1 MRLVNVL
8 VSTAAVAL
16 VCLGA
21 GPPSASKTPASSTDG
36 CAATPPGEGKV
47 FIREDLER
55 FISVFS
61 TAESDDAAW
70 ISDYFLDFVED
81 NACLFLSVMKQHPD
95 AFKRWLAGLDF
106 NSFVNGEASCTD
118 LECKRQGA
126 IGTLERVGLYN
137 LRDKPDLRKMLLR
150 IIQRLKELKVR
161 HTPA

>member
-1 MRLVNVL
+1 MRIVNVL
-8 VSTAAVAL
+8 VSTVAVAL

-21 GPPSASKTPASSTDG
+21 GPPSATKTPASSSDS
-36 CAATPPGEGKV
+36 CAEGALGEGPV
-47 FIREDLER
+47 FIRQDLER

-81 NACLFLSVMKQHPD
+81 NACLFLSVMKEHPEV
-95 AFKRWLAGLDF
+95 FKRWLAALDF
-106 NSFVNGEASCTD
+106 NSFVNGETSCTD

-150 IIQRLKELKVR
+150 IIQRLNELKVR
-161 HTPA
+161 HIPA